1 MGPHPE
7 NAKKIPKVYSMMLN
21 DGTSFMV
28 LIEWQA
34 GNDKFKDPT
43 LWLRIL
49 TTRGKQ
55 LASIPLRDLAQ
66 VNELAIAIEGIAGQI
81 EADKTGLTKPAK
93 AL

>member
-1 MGPHPE
+1 MGQHPE

-28 LIEWQA
+28 LVEWQVGSA
-34 GNDKFKDPT
+34 KFPEPT

-55 LASIPLRDLAQ
+55 LASIPLRDVAQ
-66 VNELAIAIEGIAGQI
+66 INELAIAIEGIAGQI
-81 EADKTGLTKPAK
+81 EADKSGLTKPVK